1 MAIEYIDYYAVL
13 GVPKDASPDDIKKAF
28 RKLARKYHPDVA
40 KDKKVAEEKFK
51 SINEANEVLSDP
63 EKRKRYDT
71 FGAQWKEAGA
81 APPPGSQGSNGRR
94 RSQRRSPPNETHFE
108 GTGFSDFFEQF
119 FGGARATNAAPQTPG
134 GFDASW
140 FDANSAPAPQG
151 GNIEGDLLV
160 TLDEALRGSVRSIS
174 LQVENPG
181 SGQPQTQTFKVR
193 IPAGVHDGQTIR
205 VPGKGQPASRGS
217 TAGDLFLRVRF
228 AAHPDF
234 RPRGADLLHD
244 LPLTPWDAALGTTV
258 QVPTLEGHVKVRI
271 PPGTQHQQQLR
282 VRGRGLA
289 KAGGIDRGDLYVI
302 PQIQIPTRLTP
313 DEQAQWEKLR
323 QTSQFT
329 ARKP

>member
-1 MAIEYIDYYAVL
+1 MSIEYIDYYAVL
-13 GVPKDASPDDIKKAF
+13 GVPKDASADDIKKAF

-40 KDKKVAEEKFK
+40 KDKKAAEEKFK
-51 SINEANEVLSDP
+51 AINEANEVLSDP
-63 EKRKRYDT
+63 EKRQRYDT

-81 APPPGSQGSNGRR
+81 TPPPGAQGSNGRR
-94 RSQRRSPPNETHFE
+94 RSQRRSSSAEPQF
-108 GTGFSDFFEQF
+108 GSTGFSDFFEQF
-119 FGGARATNAAPQTPG
+119 FGGARASNAAPQSPD

-140 FDANSAPAPQG
+140 FDANSSPAPHG

-174 LQVENPG
+174 LQIEDPSG
-181 SGQPQTQTFKVR
+181 GQPQTQTFKVR

-205 VPGKGQPASRGS
+205 VPGKGQPASRGAN
-217 TAGDLFLRVRF
+217 AGDLFLRVRF
-228 AAHPDF
+228 AAHPHF
-234 RPRGADLLHD
+234 RSRGADLLHD

-271 PPGTQHQQQLR
+271 PHGTQHNQQLR

-289 KAGGIDRGDLYVI
+289 KAGGVDRGDLYVI

-313 DEQAQWEKLR
+313 NEQALWEKLR
-323 QTSQFT
+323 QTS
-329 ARKP
+329 